1 MLVSIQ
7 GWCTKFGDRA
17 TIDYDKIW
25 SDVKSYGVELRDTT
39 GVIQSARNAFEEF
52 GFDFE
57 YSWAIARPSEDT
69 ERQKVEEA
77 KRERMKILQR
87 LIKPEIQRTRE
98 GYQIGGSDYGFEN
111 KKVLVQNKKKCIQVR
126 YEPEA
131 RFIERIYKLR
141 AEGILSDQEIC
152 DDVNAL
158 GYKSRIKNKWSKDR
172 TKIIGTSGG
181 NKLTTK
187 QLQDLIKRF
196 TYCGVI
202 CEKWTKYEPIKA
214 LYEGLVTI
222 DEWNTANRGKVHLQ
236 INDDNSIALLKDLN
250 IHSKKRK
257 KYNPDFPFKGVLL
270 CEMCDKPMKAS

>member
-1 MLVSIQ
+1 M
-7 GWCTKFGDRA
+7 T
-17 TIDYDKIW
+17 
-25 SDVKSYGVELRDTT
+25 
-39 GVIQSARNAFEEF
+39 
-52 GFDFE
+52 
-57 YSWAIARPSEDT
+57 
-69 ERQKVEEA
+69 
-77 KRERMKILQR
+77 
-87 LIKPEIQRTRE
+87 
-98 GYQIGGSDYGFEN
+98 
-111 KKVLVQNKKKCIQVR
+111 
-126 YEPEA
+126 
-131 RFIERIYKLR
+131 
-141 AEGILSDQEIC
+141 DQEIC

-270 CEMCDKPMKAS
+270 CEMCDKPMKASGPTSKNKRTYPYYHCARGHEYNGIPKKDLEDAYNGYLENIKFTDKFLSIFEKTVYLQFRKREGELADYTSKANINVGELEAQKSSLIKSFPMATIQELEKILNRK